1 MPADANLI
9 MLNVTDLDS
18 GNDGNGSGS
27 TETTAP
33 GAVIDVPES
42 ADIAVVMFLSEPAA
56 TPAITAETLAT
67 IAQVSTDGGST
78 WGPIATFRTITASEL
93 KSSGVAMDESAGDP
107 TFRRAIA
114 CRTPKAD
121 SDQSG
126 LVKMRTNTVA
136 SSALDWAAY
145 VAVVSRSD
153 VRDVWY
159 NDAQVA

>member
-1 MPADANLI
+1 MPGVAQILI
-9 MLNVTDLDS
+9 NATDLDS

-27 TETTAP
+27 TPTTAP
-33 GAVIDVPES
+33 GAVVDVPES
-42 ADIAVVMFLSEPAA
+42 AEIAITMYLGEAAA
-56 TPAITAETLAT
+56 TPAITAETLAV
-67 IAQVSTDGGST
+67 IAQVSVDGGST

-93 KSSGVAMDESAGDP
+93 KSSGVAMDESAGDE

-126 LVKMRTNTVA
+126 VVQIRLNTVA
-136 SSALDWAAY
+136 SSALDWALF
-145 VAVVSRSD
+145 SD
-153 VRDVWY
+153 VRDRGSVRDVQF